1 MPSKVD
7 DQIPRSVMFLCLG
20 TAAVLLLVQWGSAN
34 GLFSFRHPHMGIVRG
49 ERRVVLQNGAT
60 ANAATAI
67 AAPTVS
73 SPAPPSPVVP
83 KTDARL
89 VVSLSERHVTLY
101 KGDKAQAIYPLAVA
115 QAGWETPTGTF
126 QVLNK
131 ETNPI
136 FVHPITGEEIPPG
149 VDNPLGVA
157 WIGFWTDGESEIGFH
172 GTNQEELIGEAVS
185 HGCLRMRNAD
195 IQAIYAQVS
204 AGTPVVVQQ

>member
-1 MPSKVD
+1 MPVKVN

-20 TAAVLLLVQWGSAN
+20 TALVLLIAQWGIATKQ
-34 GLFSFRHPHMGIVRG
+34 LMPRPVGIVRAQ
-49 ERRVVLQNGAT
+49 RQPIQSSTPSSAKLAT
-60 ANAATAI
+60 V
-67 AAPTVS
+67 PT
-73 SPAPPSPVVP
+73 PKVVP

-89 VVSLSERHVTLY
+89 VVSLSDRKVVLY
-101 KGDKAQAIYPLAVA
+101 KGDQVQASYAIAVA

-131 ETNPI
+131 EQNPT
-136 FVHPITGEEIPPG
+136 FVHPITEESIPPG
-149 VDNPLGVA
+149 PENPLGVA

-204 AGTPVVVQQ
+204 EGTPVVVQP